1 MLRKLIENNVEE
13 LFSENVCLVKSEF
26 PIKDYRFDSLCYDEE
41 EKSFLIIE
49 YKKAGHEGVIDQG
62 TAYLQTMLENKEKV
76 VREYNVISVKEKKD
90 YIDRDDVNWDS
101 SKLIFISPQFNKFQ
115 KDSVMKSNERVEL
128 WEISQYRNNLYSINK
143 FVSNS
148 NINKKELKS
157 QKKLPSLVADLE
169 ENLLNNREFTK
180 ELYLSLKNELLKFQG
195 AELVAKKYYM
205 TLQKNNKIIA
215 YINIRLKDVS
225 IQIVRRV
232 NWKGSYKD
240 MKINYTLED
249 PKEMFQ
255 IRESSGGKVTGP
267 PRKESYMHYMKDM
280 DNFNFLVAAIK
291 HAYDNKY

>member
-1 MLRKLIENNVEE
+1 MRSHL
-13 LFSENVCLVKSEF
+13 
-26 PIKDYRFDSLCYDEE
+26 P
-41 EKSFLIIE
+41 
-49 YKKAGHEGVIDQG
+49 YK
-62 TAYLQTMLENKEKV
+62 
-76 VREYNVISVKEKKD
+76 
-90 YIDRDDVNWDS
+90 
-101 SKLIFISPQFNKFQ
+101 
-115 KDSVMKSNERVEL
+115 
-128 WEISQYRNNLYSINK
+128 
-143 FVSNS
+143 
-148 NINKKELKS
+148 
-157 QKKLPSLVADLE
+157 
-169 ENLLNNREFTK
+169 NREFTK
-180 ELYLSLKNELLKFQG
+180 ELYLSLKDELLKFQG
-195 AELVAKKYYM
+195 AELVAKKSYM

-280 DNFNFLVAAIK
+280 ENFNFLVAAIK